1 MKEIDQ
7 HSSMHPSSDRD
18 SSSTLGLEGRTSMSE
33 LPEQGTPPV
42 RRAPMNPQARREQAY
57 KDIYKYLLSAAVT
70 MLGAAMDA
78 TPDEA
83 TNSSEDDTQ
92 GSMP

>member
-1 MKEIDQ
+1 MKEIDRGSSK
-7 HSSMHPSSDRD
+7 HSSTEQD
-18 SSSTLGLEGRTSMSE
+18 SSSTPGLEGRTSMPE

-42 RRAPMNPQARREQAY
+42 GRASINPQTRREQAY

-70 MLGAAMDA
+70 MLRRPDGD
-78 TPDEA
+78 TPDDA
-83 TNSSEDDTQ
+83 PNGSTDDAQ